1 MRRTIAARG
10 ISQRGDFAY
19 GPDMAIE
26 SIAQNIQLAVT
37 PVFLLT
43 AIGTM
48 LAVLTARLG
57 RVVDRARQL
66 EDELQSPVENAER
79 RQVARDDLAVLDRRM
94 AAVNTAIALCTTAAL
109 LVCIVIA
116 ILFIGELTM
125 LGWTEAIIGLFL
137 AAITLLAA
145 GLMFF
150 LVEIRIALTT
160 VRVRA
165 HLLAQGR

>member
-1 MRRTIAARG
+1 MPVDTV
-10 ISQRGDFAY
+10 
-19 GPDMAIE
+19 
-26 SIAQNIQLAVT
+26 AQNIQLAVT

-66 EDELQSPVENAER
+66 EDELQSPSDNPDR
-79 RQVARDDLAVLDRRM
+79 REIARTDLAVLDRRM
-94 AAVNTAIALCTTAAL
+94 AAVNSAIALCTTAAL

-137 AAITLLAA
+137 TAITLLAV

-150 LVEIRIALTT
+150 LAEIRIALST

-165 HLLAQGR
+165 NLLAKDQ

>member
-1 MRRTIAARG
+1 MPVDTV
-10 ISQRGDFAY
+10 
-19 GPDMAIE
+19 
-26 SIAQNIQLAVT
+26 AQNIQLAVT

-48 LAVLTARLG
+48 LAVLTSRLG

-66 EDELQSPVENAER
+66 EDELQSPSDNPER
-79 RQVARDDLAVLDRRM
+79 REIARTDLAVLDRRM

-137 AAITLLAA
+137 AAISLLAL

-150 LVEIRIALTT
+150 LAEIRIALST

-165 HLLAQGR
+165 NLLAKEP

>member
-1 MRRTIAARG
+1 M
-10 ISQRGDFAY
+10 
-19 GPDMAIE
+19 PVE

-48 LAVLTARLG
+48 LAVLTTRLA

-66 EDELQSPVENAER
+66 EDELQSPIDNPDR
-79 RQVARDDLAVLDRRM
+79 RTIASADLAVLDRRM
-94 AAVNTAIALCTTAAL
+94 AAVNTAIALCTAAAL

-116 ILFIGELTM
+116 ILFIGELTE
-125 LGWTEAIIGLFL
+125 LGWSEAIIALFL
-137 AAITLLAA
+137 AAITLLAL
-145 GLMFF
+145 GLIFF
-150 LVEIRIALTT
+150 LFEIRIALTS

-165 HLLAQGR
+165 GLLKLDR